1 MLDSMLRKGCLVAA
15 LVGLPL
21 LATGCATARQIER
34 AESQVVLGA
43 AYYREGQ
50 SELAIDTFSKA
61 VKLNPRNWRAHSLL
75 GLAYVSKGQADLAEA
90 SFRAALKLAPD
101 EAEIHNNYGTF
112 LVAVGRTDEALPHF
126 EAALADI
133 DYRNPALIYS
143 NLSGALLAAGRPED
157 ALLAAKEAVRRSPML
172 CAGWHQIGK
181 AEEQLKDTQGA
192 LDAYE
197 SLAQQCPSERLV
209 AWRKA
214 GCLMLSGGQ
223 AAMGESLLDQVVREG
238 RGGDEERAA
247 RRCLEGE

>member
-1 MLDSMLRKGCLVAA
+1 MLKIWWLAGAA
-15 LVGLPL
+15 LVGLS
-21 LATGCATARQIER
+21 GCVTARQIER

-50 SELAIDTFSKA
+50 AELAIDTFSRA

-75 GLAYVSKGQADLAEA
+75 GLAYVSKGQAVLAEE
-90 SFRAALKLAPD
+90 SFKAALRLAPE

-112 LVAVGRTDEALPHF
+112 LVAVGRTEEAMSHF
-126 EAALADI
+126 EAALQDI

-143 NLSGALLAAGRPED
+143 NLSGALLAVGRPED
-157 ALLAAKEAVRRSPML
+157 ALRAAQEAVRRSPML

-181 AEEQLKDTQGA
+181 AAEQLKDTQEA
-192 LDAYE
+192 LDAYDA
-197 SLAQQCPSERLV
+197 LAKQCPSERLV
-209 AWRKA
+209 ALRKA

-223 AAMGESLLDQVVREG
+223 AAMGESLLEQVMRED
-238 RGGDEERAA
+238 RGGGEELAS